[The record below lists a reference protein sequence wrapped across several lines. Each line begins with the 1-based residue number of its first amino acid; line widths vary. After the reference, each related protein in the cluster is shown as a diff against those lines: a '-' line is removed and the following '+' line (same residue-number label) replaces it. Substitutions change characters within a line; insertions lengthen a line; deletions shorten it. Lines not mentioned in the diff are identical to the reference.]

1 MKPTLLVLA
10 LLTVIASSAP
20 AQTPGQ
26 PGEDPLARYLYPP
39 EFVFDHQQAIG
50 LNDAIRQK
58 IQDAV
63 VEAQKKFMGLQFA
76 MSKETETLK
85 GLLQPGNVNEDAVLK
100 QTDQMLGIER
110 EVKRIQLSL
119 MIKIKNALTAEQQAA
134 LAKIRDQ
141 GGGGPLEFVPPASG
155 GVEPLVYID
164 GVQATLSIVKALNP
178 GKIDG
183 IQVLKAAAAV
193 ARDGPRGAQ
202 GVIFVTLK
210 P

>member
-1 MKPTLLVLA
+1 MKPTLLVLS
-10 LLTVIASSAP
+10 LVTVISRSGL
-20 AQTPGQ
+20 AQAPGQ

-39 EFVFDHQQAIG
+39 DFVFDHQQAIG

-63 VEAQKKFMGLQFA
+63 IEAQKKFMGLQFA
-76 MSKETETLK
+76 MSKQTETLK

-119 MIKIKNALTAEQQAA
+119 MIKIKNALTAEQQEM
-134 LAKIRDQ
+134 LKKIREQSD
-141 GGGGPLEFVPPASG
+141 GLSGLVPPQRG
-155 GVEPLVYID
+155 GEEPLVYID
-164 GVQATLSIVKALNP
+164 GVQAPQIILKALDP
-178 GKIDG
+178 HRIAMVG
-183 IQVLKAAAAV
+183 VLQANAAIE
-193 ARDGPRGAQ
+193 RYGPKGVH
-202 GVIFVTLK
+202 GVIIVTLK

>member
-1 MKPTLLVLA
+1 MKPTLLVLS
-10 LLTVIASSAP
+10 LVTVISRSGL
-20 AQTPGQ
+20 AQAPGQ

-39 EFVFDHQQAIG
+39 DFVFDHQQAIG

-63 VEAQKKFMGLQFA
+63 IEAQKKFMGLQFA
-76 MSKETETLK
+76 MSKQTETLK

-119 MIKIKNALTAEQQAA
+119 MIKIKNALTAEQQEM
-134 LAKIRDQ
+134 LKKIREQSD
-141 GGGGPLEFVPPASG
+141 GLSGLVPPQRG
-155 GVEPLVYID
+155 GEEPLVYID
-164 GVQATLSIVKALNP
+164 GVQAPQIILKALDP
-178 GKIDG
+178 HRIAMVE
-183 IQVLKAAAAV
+183 VLKANAAIE
-193 ARDGPRGAQ
+193 RYGPKGVH
-202 GVIFVTLK
+202 GVIIVTLK